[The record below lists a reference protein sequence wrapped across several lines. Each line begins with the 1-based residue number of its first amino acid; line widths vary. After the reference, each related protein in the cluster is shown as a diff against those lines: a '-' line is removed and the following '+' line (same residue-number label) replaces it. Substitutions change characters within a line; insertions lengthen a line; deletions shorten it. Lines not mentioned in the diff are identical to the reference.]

1 MKLKELV
8 LGAVI
13 AAFGAGSVL
22 AASSGASEKSAKSI
36 KVGGSQAV
44 TLVAGEDSDDGV
56 CYLKV
61 TLKRKVA
68 YTVWFEG
75 GDAAK
80 IGINGMSV
88 YAKQPEVDWDSSSF
102 DGDWDSMDNFDDSS
116 WGSGS
121 YSIQEAPVAA
131 FDESGIER
139 DRYAYWMSRDSW
151 ELTDPSSW
159 TYYIQLNGDV
169 GLSTTVHVE
178 TSASGD
184 RNRPEAITL
193 DEDGDSF
200 AGTLTENG
208 FYYFQ
213 SDVVAGR
220 KYLFKA
226 LGGPYAIQV
235 IPDTARTE
243 QTPSGEIA
251 VYPKTD
257 GVYKFAVSNSVEAA
271 DAFGFTYR
279 AFPARA
285 IEDHDLAATNVT
297 GGVVKFRPG
306 REVANTNYCDN
317 IIDECLFSV
326 QTSKGDRWSIDVTG
340 ADTNIELRVY
350 NAAGRIVASH
360 STYLPGGFDMGFGF
374 DVTGNGPYYVGVCD
388 PNLPPNAAAPVSK
401 EIELTIRRVENEDA
415 DPVAIQ
421 PAPVA
426 TNQFDNVLGAGAA
439 FGPYDLTKSCWKRE
453 FLIDARKDLTYAF
466 AVSNAAE
473 SAGLHLK
480 AELFKVSANSQT
492 RVQLDGRADDLTP
505 PYKVSFKANANA
517 TYLLRVSVTEGPSVE
532 YGGFFLYA
540 IGCDRKKGKTLGTL
554 TVKMKPGELGQWTL
568 DKETQKYNGEE
579 TTILVPE
586 GEHTV
591 KFKSVTDFEKI
602 ADQKVGVTNGLDK
615 VVTGI
620 YHDKRDPED
629 DVAAG
634 AYALKLQSTLQRRN
648 RTLWANDYD
657 GQGVDPADWFK
668 FTAKDGV
675 YNNFYLNNLEGDAK
689 FSIYSDAGGQP
700 AATPLRDLADTTE
713 ARALLLSGGT
723 YYLCVSHGLNVA
735 SNDWADSSYSLMAS
749 AADVGLIGFKKTT
762 AKGKKGGKPVKLT
775 VRRTTNEGRV
785 RVRYAT
791 VAGTAVPGK
800 DYVAQTGILEW
811 NDGEKGDQ
819 TIEIS
824 LLPDLVSL
832 KRSDKLQFTVRLEPL
847 KDMELE
853 KTEYPA
859 GIDAKAAECTVTVTA
874 SGKYKS
880 IEAAYAK
887 SKAKSVTVKTETVP
901 LRSGTFYGVVSEDG
915 GALTNG
921 LAKIGSVT
929 LTVKAKDGAADV
941 LSASVVIG
949 GKKYAFKGDGAWEDV
964 TNGFKRTSIAISK
977 GTGTMTITLR
987 DGETGADGA
996 WLSSGGAVELTMD
1009 VPDAKGKGS
1018 QAGIRYVGEVYRQNM
1033 KIQGYI
1039 DAVADFFGYY
1049 TLGLVPEGVTGY
1061 VDGPSGNG
1069 YLTVKVDAKGKAK
1082 VAGMLADGTKVS
1094 ASVKAV
1100 AIVPDEGTNGVSRYA
1115 MVLPVFQS
1123 KKTYCFGG
1131 NLRLYVRP
1139 GKTTENPYKENR
1151 EIVVDSSSALV
1162 WNNDDV
1168 KATYYGDA
1176 GWRFTCAPVG
1186 GWYDTVVNLQAYY
1199 LNYAFSVGTALITE
1213 FPMQEILPA
1222 GFEQIRDAF
1231 PGGEAVTFSGDKAST
1246 AKRQLVKLDGGIYD
1260 LASSV
1265 NPCNVQVKLAR
1276 ASGIVKGSFSIWSL
1290 DGQQGKQKETKG
1302 FKHNGVLL
1310 HFRDDFAALD
1320 DEAMSAGF
1328 FTQKVTLKTDGSK
1341 KSRKW
1346 TLSMPFNLIGNDLGD
1361 IDWWAEDAGW
1371 NPEWGDVPPEPNQ
1384 DVK

>member
-44 TLVAGEDSDDGV
+44 TLVAGEDPDDGV

-80 IGINGMSV
+80 IGLSGMSV
-88 YAKQPEVDWDSSSF
+88 YAKQPEIGWDSSSF
-102 DGDWDSMDNFDDSS
+102 EGDWDSMDFDNDD

-121 YSIQEAPVAA
+121 YSVQEAPVAV

-159 TYYIQLNGDV
+159 TYYIQLTGAVGD
-169 GLSTTVHVE
+169 STTVHVE

-184 RNRPEAITL
+184 RNRPEAISL
-193 DEDGDSF
+193 DEDGGSF

-226 LGGPYAIQV
+226 LGGSYAIQV
-235 IPDTARTE
+235 VPGTVRTE
-243 QTPSGEIA
+243 QASGGELA
-251 VYPKTD
+251 VYPKAD
-257 GVYKFAVSNSVEAA
+257 GIYKFAVSNSVAAA

-285 IEDHDLAATNVT
+285 IEDHELIATNYQ
-297 GGVVKFRPG
+297 GGTLKFRPG
-306 REVANTNYCDN
+306 REVADPNYCDN
-317 IIDECLFSV
+317 IIDEHLFSV
-326 QTSKGDRWSIDVTG
+326 QTTKGDRWALDVTG

-360 STYLPGGFDMGFGF
+360 DKFKPGTFDMGFGF
-374 DVTGNGPYYVGVCD
+374 DVTGDGPYYVGVCD
-388 PNLPPNAAAPVSK
+388 PNLSPNATAPVCN
-401 EIELTIRRVENEDA
+401 EITLAVNKVKNDDAVPVE
-415 DPVAIQ
+415 IQ

-426 TNQFDNVLGAGAA
+426 TNQFGNVLGAGRA
-439 FGPYDLTKSCWKRE
+439 FGPYDLTKTCWKRE

-473 SAGLHLK
+473 STGLHLK

-492 RVQLDGRADDLTP
+492 RVQLDHSENREDDLTP
-505 PYKVSFKANANA
+505 PYKVFFKANANA
-517 TYLLRVSVTEGPSVE
+517 TYLLRVSVTEGPSLE
-532 YGGFFLYA
+532 YGNFYLYA
-540 IGCDRKKGKTLGTL
+540 IGCDRKKGKTLGAL
-554 TVKMKPGELGQWTL
+554 TVKMKPGDLGQWSL
-568 DKETQKYNGEE
+568 DKESQKYDGEE
-579 TTILVPE
+579 MTILVPE

-602 ADQKVGVTNGLDK
+602 ADQKVGVTNGIAA

-629 DVAAG
+629 DIPAG
-634 AYALKLQSTLQRRN
+634 AYTLKLQSTLQRRN

-675 YNNFYLNNLEGDAK
+675 YNNFYLNDVVGDAK

-700 AATPLRDLADTTE
+700 AATPVTDLADTTE
-713 ARALLLSGGT
+713 ARALLLDGGT

-735 SNDWADSSYSLMAS
+735 SNNWVDSSYSLMAS

-775 VRRTTNEGRV
+775 VKRTTSEGRV

-819 TIEIS
+819 TIEIA

-832 KRSDKLQFTVRLEPL
+832 KRSDKLEFSVKIEPL

-859 GIDAKAAECTVTVTA
+859 GIDAMASVCTVTVTA
-874 SGKYKS
+874 SGKYKD

-915 GALTNG
+915 GVLTNG
-921 LAKIGSVT
+921 LTKIGSVT
-929 LTVKAKDGAADV
+929 LTVKAKDGAADA

-949 GKKYAFKGDGAWEDV
+949 GKKYAFKGDGAWEPV
-964 TNGFKRTSIAISK
+964 GSNGLKRTSITLDK
-977 GTGTMTITLR
+977 VNGTLTITLQ
-987 DGETGADGA
+987 DGETNADGA
-996 WLSSGGAVELTMD
+996 WLSSGGVVELTMD

-1018 QAGIRYVGEVYRQNM
+1018 QAGIRYVGEIFRQNM
-1033 KIQGYI
+1033 KNQGYI

-1061 VDGPSGNG
+1061 ADGPSGNG
-1069 YLTVKVDAKGKAK
+1069 YLTVKVDSKGKAK

-1100 AIVPDEGTNGVSRYA
+1100 AIVPDEGTNSLARYA
-1115 MVLPVFQS
+1115 MILPLYQS

-1139 GKTTENPYKENR
+1139 GKTAENPYKANC
-1151 EIVVDSSSALV
+1151 EIVADSSSALV
-1162 WNNDDV
+1162 WNNDNVD
-1168 KATYYGDA
+1168 ATYYGDA

-1199 LNYAFSVGTALITE
+1199 LNYAFSVGTASITE
-1213 FPMQEILPA
+1213 FPMQDILPTGYELIKNA
-1222 GFEQIRDAF
+1222 W
-1231 PGGEAVTFSGDKAST
+1231 PVGEEVKFTGDKAST
-1246 AKRQLVKLDGGIYD
+1246 AKRALVKLDGGIYD

-1265 NPCNVQVKLAR
+1265 NPCNVQMKLAR
-1276 ASGIVKGSFSIWSL
+1276 SSGIVKGSFSIWGL
-1290 DGQQGKQKETKG
+1290 DGQSGKQKEIKG
-1302 FKHNGVLL
+1302 FKHYGVLL
-1310 HFRDDFAALD
+1310 HFRDDFVALD

-1328 FTQKVTLKTDGSK
+1328 FNQKVTLKEEGSK

-1346 TLSMPFNLIGNDLGD
+1346 TLSMPFNLLGID
-1361 IDWWAEDAGW
+1361 QGDVDWWADDEGW
-1371 NPEWGDVPPEPNQ
+1371 NPEWGDVPPEPQ
-1384 DVK
+1384 D